1 MKSLQIIK
9 FEFCCLY
16 LLTGFVI
23 VEMKIFVEH
32 SARSSQSVRPPETSN
47 YEKLLQS
54 VVEDIY
60 ESLRSNSEG
69 NVSTHL
75 SELTKVDP
83 NLFGMSAVTLDG
95 TSLEIGD
102 SQSCF
107 TAQSIAKLL
116 ILAVALEHEGADT
129 ILNKIGI
136 EPTGE
141 RFDAILH
148 SEDFESHKLN
158 PFINAGALAT
168 LHLIPGKNGDDRF
181 DKVSQLLNQI
191 LQKNIVPDK
200 KALALR
206 RQNDHRNRALGY
218 LLLSQGIIDESVES
232 LLDTYHRICSLSLNC
247 NDLAMIAA
255 ILANGGIHPITG
267 QHILSLAHVKF
278 ILSVMQTCGMYEF
291 SGQWAYR
298 VGLPAKSG
306 LCGAILVVAPK
317 QFGFAVY
324 SPPLD
329 EANQKSV
336 RGLKAC
342 EKLSPILDLHM
353 FRKTSCKKISREK
366 NASPHSDIN
375 KLLNHVYNNSKRTN
389 TGYIYNSAPDIF
401 KIDPDALAIAIT
413 TTDGLTYKAG
423 DHHATFLLQSI
434 SKVFAYGLALEDHG
448 REALLES
455 IGVEPSG
462 NPYDAIIRLDQ
473 QTKRP
478 HNPMINT
485 GAIATTSLI
494 KGTGMTQRLDRIL
507 SMYSNYVGHELF
519 VDMRTYLAEMNSGD
533 RNKAIAYLLRHFDML
548 ENDVDDALNLYLQQC
563 STMVNCQDLSVMAAT
578 LANGGVNPLTG
589 QQAVRKDYVGDILTV
604 MYTCGMYDYTG
615 EWSYRIGLP
624 AKSGVSGAIIA
635 VVPGQM
641 GIAIYSPRIDNRG
654 NSIVGIRAL
663 ETISSELELN
673 IFS

>member
-1 MKSLQIIK
+1 MSNVS
-9 FEFCCLY
+9 
-16 LLTGFVI
+16 TSRVVG
-23 VEMKIFVEH
+23 MKIFVEH
-32 SARSSQSVRPPETSN
+32 SASTAQSLRLPVTGKSEKLIQSVM
-47 YEKLLQS
+47 
-54 VVEDIY
+54 EDIY
-60 ESLRSNSEG
+60 ESLHSCSEG

-75 SELTKVDP
+75 PELAKVDP
-83 NLFGMSAVTLDG
+83 NLFGISAVTKDG
-95 TSLEIGD
+95 EKIEIGD
-102 SQSCF
+102 SQECF

-129 ILNKIGI
+129 ILDKIGI

-141 RFDAILH
+141 RFDAMLH
-148 SEDFESHKLN
+148 AEDFESHKLN
-158 PFINAGALAT
+158 PYINAGALAT
-168 LHLIPGKNGDDRF
+168 LDLIPGKSIDDRF
-181 DKVSQLLNQI
+181 NNVSQLLNQI
-191 LQKNIVPDK
+191 LQKNIIPNK
-200 KALALR
+200 EALALR

-218 LLLSQGIIDESVES
+218 LLLSRGIIDKSVES
-232 LLDTYHRICSLSLNC
+232 LLEVYHRICCLYLNC

-255 ILANGGIHPITG
+255 LLANGGVHPITN
-267 QHILSLAHVKF
+267 QRVLSSTHVKF
-278 ILSVMQTCGMYEF
+278 ILSVMQSCGMYEF

-306 LCGAILVVAPK
+306 LSGAILAVAPK

-342 EKLSPILDLHM
+342 EKLSAQLNLHM
-353 FRKTSCKKISREK
+353 FRKTSCMEACRKKNTSQ
-366 NASPHSDIN
+366 STIN
-375 KLLNHVYNNSKRTN
+375 KLLVRVHNEAKKPN
-389 TGYIYNSAPDIF
+389 TGYVYNSTPDIC
-401 KIDPDALAIAIT
+401 KINPEALAIAIT
-413 TTDGLTYKAG
+413 TIDGITYKVG
-423 DHHATFLLQSI
+423 DYQDAFLLQSI
-434 SKVFAYGLALEDHG
+434 SKVFAYGLALEDQG
-448 REALLES
+448 RETLLKNV
-455 IGVEPSG
+455 GVEPSG

-478 HNPMINT
+478 HNSMINT

-494 KGTGMTQRLDRIL
+494 KGAGMPQKLDRIL
-507 SMYSNYVGHELF
+507 SMYSDYIGHEIF
-519 VDMRTYLAEMNSGD
+519 IDSRTYLAEMNSGD

-548 ENDVDDALNLYLQQC
+548 DDDVDDALNLYLQQC
-563 STMVNCQDLSVMAAT
+563 SAIVNCQDLSVMAAT

-589 QQAVRKDYVGDILTV
+589 KQAANKDYVGDILTV
-604 MYTCGMYDYTG
+604 MYTCGMYDYSG

-663 ETISSELELN
+663 EAISSELELN